1 MLLSLNESDLLF
13 SSCAPHFHT
22 FYQPNQTCVYDATKT
37 LSSLTQ
43 RTSFGSVKSLF
54 ILIIA
59 RPFFIDFCLRLQ
71 AGRER
76 IVILTRF
83 FFSDES
89 VFHVP
94 TLKHLYPNLLFAFF
108 SSPPTFLFLS
118 EATSLLAVEGVFFT
132 HNQQTHKEHTAH
144 YPYQSNSPVKNKEG
158 IIHPNG
164 VTVQRRKRPPYV
176 PRAQGYSR
184 RRP

>member
-22 FYQPNQTCVYDATKT
+22 FRQPNQTCVYDATKI

-54 ILIIA
+54 IIIIA

-83 FFSDES
+83 FFPDES

-108 SSPPTFLFLS
+108 SSPPTFLFYRRPHHFWQLK
-118 EATSLLAVEGVFFT
+118 VFFFLHT
-132 HNQQTHKEHTAH
+132 ISKHTKSTPHIIPISPTRQLKIKKE
-144 YPYQSNSPVKNKEG
+144 
-158 IIHPNG
+158 
-164 VTVQRRKRPPYV
+164 
-176 PRAQGYSR
+176 
-184 RRP
+184 

>member
-13 SSCAPHFHT
+13 LSCAPHFHT

-54 ILIIA
+54 IIIIA

-83 FFSDES
+83 FFPDES

-108 SSPPTFLFLS
+108 SSPPTFLFYRRPHHFWQLK
-118 EATSLLAVEGVFFT
+118 VFFFFYT
-132 HNQQTHKEHTAH
+132 QSANTQRAH
-144 YPYQSNSPVKNKEG
+144 RTLSLS
-158 IIHPNG
+158 
-164 VTVQRRKRPPYV
+164 VQL
-176 PRAQGYSR
+176 AS
-184 RRP
+184 